1 MNLMILSCLCVVKA
15 WVRIPLTWEIV
26 FLDMKHFQEISS
38 WDHALEGLC
47 EIINTTTG
55 HLQVCWF
62 PLMQTSGGLVE
73 MMRNDASNCN
83 LFPLEISLSTIPTP
97 RIGESTWWGAVR
109 IFKLQVSNISWCHRK
124 HKRVLLFTGWRA
136 VTLQVT
142 KEMMCSNERG
152 CG

>member
-73 MMRNDASNCN
+73 MMRNDASDCN
-83 LFPLEISLSTIPTP
+83 LFPLEISLST
-97 RIGESTWWGAVR
+97 
-109 IFKLQVSNISWCHRK
+109 VSNTPNRRESLMEGGEDLQITSFKYLLVPQEAQKSLVHRMDSSDPSSDK
-124 HKRVLLFTGWRA
+124 GNDVLKW
-136 VTLQVT
+136 
-142 KEMMCSNERG
+142 
-152 CG
+152 